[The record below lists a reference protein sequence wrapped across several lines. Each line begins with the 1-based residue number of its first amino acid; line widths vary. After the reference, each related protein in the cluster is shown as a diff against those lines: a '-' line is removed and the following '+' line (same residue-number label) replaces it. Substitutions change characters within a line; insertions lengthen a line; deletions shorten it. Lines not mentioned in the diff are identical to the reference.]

1 MSKKKVLQLLMRLG
15 VSGLAL
21 YLIFRGVDF
30 SLLVREVR
38 GARLWALA
46 LSLGCILINYV
57 FSSYRWQALA
67 RVKGIRAS
75 LTKFVRLY
83 FIGSFFNNF
92 LPTSVGGD
100 VVKAYRLAGTT
111 DKKVG
116 AVSSVF
122 MERLTG
128 VLVLAL
134 ISWGGFLYYFRL
146 LAVLVSIGLLGLGA
160 VGLWL
165 APKVAKLHPTL
176 LRFYS
181 SVLSY
186 REARAVLLKAVG
198 ISFIVQFFAIATQ
211 YLVFVALGIKVSYLY
226 CLFVVPLISVASM
239 APISVNGLGIQ
250 DGLYV
255 FFFERVGVLSTE
267 ALAASFVYHT
277 LRLASSLVGGVL
289 YLLEK

>member
-1 MSKKKVLQLLMRLG
+1 MSKKKALQLLVRLA

-21 YLIFRGVDF
+21 YLIFKGVDF

-46 LSLGCILINYV
+46 LSLGCILVNYV

-67 RVKGIRAS
+67 QVRGIRAP
-75 LTKFVRLY
+75 LAKFIRLY
-83 FIGSFFNNF
+83 FMGSFFNNF

-100 VVKAYRLAGTT
+100 VVKAYKLAGTT
-111 DKKVG
+111 DKKVD

-146 LAVLVSIGLLGLGA
+146 TAVLISIGLLGLGA

-165 APKVAKLHPTL
+165 APRIAQLHPTL
-176 LRFYS
+176 LQFYN

-186 REARAVLLKAVG
+186 REARAVLLRA
-198 ISFIVQFFAIATQ
+198 IWTSFIVQFFAIATQ
-211 YLVFVALGIKVSYLY
+211 YLVFVALGVKVSYLY
-226 CLFVVPLISVASM
+226 CLFVVPLITVASM

-255 FFFERVGVLSTE
+255 FFFERVGVPSE
-267 ALAASFVYHT
+267 MALAVSFVYHA
-277 LRLASSLVGGVL
+277 LRLSSSLIGGVL
-289 YLLEK
+289 YLLKK